1 MLPEFLHR
9 IPADP
14 AELLAGQILT
24 VREGAEPL
32 VYVLLTGCVILL
44 NRLGATAAVS
54 WPGDLLVAPAE
65 GMGATMLLKAV
76 ADSLCL
82 RVRRADLL
90 AESARQPEIALW
102 IWEQHERREAELH
115 RRLELLTAE
124 SVERRVLQTVADLA
138 DRCRAAA
145 PLGYPMPLAQ
155 NEVADLAGAT
165 RETTSTLLNRMRRRG
180 MVELG
185 RRRIHVSAPEVLRSL
200 SRLTEL
206 ET

>member
-1 MLPEFLHR
+1 MLPEFLHTLSAER
-9 IPADP
+9 T
-14 AELLAGQILT
+14 ELLAGQSLT

-32 VYVLLTGCVILL
+32 VYILLTGCVILL

-54 WPGDLLVAPAE
+54 WPGDLLVAPTE

-76 ADSLCL
+76 ADSVCL
-82 RVRRADLL
+82 RARRADLL

-124 SVERRVLQTVADLA
+124 SVERRVLNTVADLA
-138 DRCRAAA
+138 DRCHAAS
-145 PLGYPMPLAQ
+145 PGYPMPLAQ

-185 RRRIHVSAPEVLRSL
+185 RRRIQVSVPDALRSL
-200 SRLTEL
+200 SGLTEL

>member
-1 MLPEFLHR
+1 
-9 IPADP
+9 
-14 AELLAGQILT
+14 
-24 VREGAEPL
+24 
-32 VYVLLTGCVILL
+32 
-44 NRLGATAAVS
+44 
-54 WPGDLLVAPAE
+54 
-65 GMGATMLLKAV
+65 LKAV
-76 ADSLCL
+76 ADSVCL

-124 SVERRVLQTVADLA
+124 SVEKRVLYTVADLA
-138 DRCRAAA
+138 DRCRAAT
-145 PLGYPMPLAQ
+145 PGYPMPLAQ

-185 RRRIHVSAPEVLRSL
+185 RRRIHVSAPEALRSL
-200 SRLTEL
+200 SGLAEL
-206 ET
+206 EN